1 MVIFTSKSKKKLIEL
16 TTPIRAIFLKMILK
30 DSTDAEQ
37 NELPFNAIMMY
48 AFFERNLIT
57 FSKHHRQHFT
67 ARKATLIT
75 LFVC

>member
-1 MVIFTSKSKKKLIEL
+1 
-16 TTPIRAIFLKMILK
+16 MILK